1 MSSSS
6 KRRQTMAKMTRERAV
21 QEKRQLKAQKK
32 EDRKRAAAEAREAE
46 ALGLPVPGTEDGE
59 DAIDGDA
66 VAGVTDEK
74 TPVEASADAPAEPR
88 ADA

>member
-6 KRRQTMAKMTRERAV
+6 KRRQTMAKLTRERAV

-46 ALGLPVPGTEDGE
+46 ALGLAAPSAEDAEIGVEDGE
-59 DAIDGDA
+59 EVAIDA
-66 VAGVTDEK
+66 AT
-74 TPVEASADAPAEPR
+74 ADAPLETR
-88 ADA
+88 RVE